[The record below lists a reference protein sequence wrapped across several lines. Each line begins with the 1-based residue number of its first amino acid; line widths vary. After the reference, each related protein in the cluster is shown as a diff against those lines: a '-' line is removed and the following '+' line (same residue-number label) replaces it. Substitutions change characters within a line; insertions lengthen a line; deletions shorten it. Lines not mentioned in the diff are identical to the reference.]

1 MALDAVR
8 RSGTTVV
15 VVTHD
20 PEVGARFGRSV
31 TIRDGRVGAEGRLG
45 EEYAVVGRDGS
56 IHLPT
61 EVLRTIG
68 AGSLIRVTLQAD
80 GTVLLTPA
88 PLGGLGPAGGPGP
101 APLGG
106 ESTVGLPHTADGVH
120 SAEYTDG
127 AHQRME
133 ER

>member
-20 PEVGARFGRSV
+20 PEVGARFGRTV

-56 IHLPT
+56 IHLPM
-61 EVLRTIG
+61 EVLRAVG
-68 AGSLIRVTLQAD
+68 AGALIRVALQPD

-88 PLGGLGPAGGPGP
+88 AAGPQASRST
-101 APLGG
+101 G
-106 ESTVGLPHTADGVH
+106 EGTVGLPRTGDGVH
-120 SAEYTDG
+120 FAEYG
-127 AHQRME
+127 EGH
-133 ER
+133 